1 MNYEYLSCSAEACL
15 VVSVV
20 SLTLEKNSDKYPLSL
35 QDALGEEI

>member
-1 MNYEYLSCSAEACL
+1 MNICL
-15 VVSVV
+15 AVQRLVLWYQL